1 MGVVGSVTTWCTHW
15 LCWCCP
21 LPSHTH
27 RACEARGGGGC
38 VWCGCHHHCAP
49 FPPTT
54 TTVCAAP
61 PCPLCVCWWWDWA
74 QRRTVVARTLV
85 WRCAWRLATT
95 PTSHAVHACRL
106 SSLSCP
112 QTHPPTHTQMALL
125 TPHTHGVLCVPRP
138 IHSLTHWLPH
148 CPHTLHTHWWVCV
161 CSSTCSHAPSHT
173 QRRHRRGACLAALV
187 LWSPPPRPLCHTHT
201 HTGTGGGRHGG
212 GWWWAC
218 GHCVAATP
226 RHPLAL
232 PATTHATSTTTH
244 TMACCLFGTPCHS
257 HHHHST
263 PSHTHHNSHC
273 ATMVVAIGHHA
284 VHTHP
289 TLATHA
295 THTPRAS
302 TGVAVAFGVAPPP
315 RWCWP
320 FAVFSSSLLVH
331 QPLSLSLLHA
341 LTHPSHPLINNTTI
355 PSIPCVWC
363 VVLWEW
369 TDGWTTLWLS
379 TPHTALLMGVLI
391 GDTIQP
397 FHPPSPLSLCFC
409 PPPTTTP
416 SLFSVHHTPH
426 TEEKGRVGMDLL
438 VLWVCDGWCGWHVWF
453 VGGVVCWLCFA
464 WLAHPITLSTP
475 NHHHSPLFLS
485 LHHPTLLS
493 LCVWKRGW
501 TTKWMVWNGV
511 WCVACNTSATVLS
524 SSHHQPLCVSRPS
537 PFPSHSQT
545 PSLLPSLFVWFVWT
559 ERVKDKCG
567 THHVKHTV
575 HHIQSTPH
583 SFHPITP
590 PFSMSTWLIG
600 L

>member
-1 MGVVGSVTTWCTHW
+1 MPTLLPVCAPTHPPTPIPTPSAPLHPPTPLPPPAAGVGGGSVGVVGSVTTWCTHW

-61 PCPLCVCWWWDWA
+61 PCPLCVL
-74 QRRTVVARTLV
+74 VVRLGTAAHCGGTHAGVALCLAPDHHTHLP
-85 WRCAWRLATT
+85 RCPRLS
-95 PTSHAVHACRL
+95 PL
-106 SSLSCP
+106 SSLL
-112 QTHPPTHTQMALL
+112 PPN
-125 TPHTHGVLCVPRP
+125 PPSHTHK
-138 IHSLTHWLPH
+138 WH
-148 CPHTLHTHWWVCV
+148 CSLHTHMACFVCLV
-161 CSSTCSHAPSHT
+161 PSTHSHTGCLTAHTPSTHTGGCACAHPPALMRHHTHSAGTGVALAWLLWCCGHHHHAPC
-173 QRRHRRGACLAALV
+173 A
-187 LWSPPPRPLCHTHT
+187 THT

-263 PSHTHHNSHC
+263 PSHTRHNSHC

-331 QPLSLSLLHA
+331 QPLSLSLSC
-341 LTHPSHPLINNTTI
+341 THTPLIPSSTTPPSHPSPVCGVRCGNGLM
-355 PSIPCVWC
+355 
-363 VVLWEW
+363 
-369 TDGWTTLWLS
+369 DG
-379 TPHTALLMGVLI
+379 PH
-391 GDTIQP
+391 
-397 FHPPSPLSLCFC
+397 
-409 PPPTTTP
+409 
-416 SLFSVHHTPH
+416 
-426 TEEKGRVGMDLL
+426 
-438 VLWVCDGWCGWHVWF
+438 CG
-453 VGGVVCWLCFA
+453 
-464 WLAHPITLSTP
+464 
-475 NHHHSPLFLS
+475 
-485 LHHPTLLS
+485 
-493 LCVWKRGW
+493 
-501 TTKWMVWNGV
+501 
-511 WCVACNTSATVLS
+511 
-524 SSHHQPLCVSRPS
+524 
-537 PFPSHSQT
+537 
-545 PSLLPSLFVWFVWT
+545 
-559 ERVKDKCG
+559 
-567 THHVKHTV
+567 
-575 HHIQSTPH
+575 
-583 SFHPITP
+583 
-590 PFSMSTWLIG
+590 
-600 L
+600 

>member
-1 MGVVGSVTTWCTHW
+1 MWLPPPLCAIPTNHHHCVRCPALSAVCVLVVGLGTAAHCGGTHAGVA
-15 LCWCCP
+15 LCLAPGHHTHLPRCP
-21 LPSHTH
+21 RLSPLSSLLPPNPPSHTH
-27 RACEARGGGGC
+27 K
-38 VWCGCHHHCAP
+38 WHC
-49 FPPTT
+49 
-54 TTVCAAP
+54 
-61 PCPLCVCWWWDWA
+61 
-74 QRRTVVARTLV
+74 
-85 WRCAWRLATT
+85 
-95 PTSHAVHACRL
+95 S
-106 SSLSCP
+106 
-112 QTHPPTHTQMALL
+112 
-125 TPHTHGVLCVPRP
+125 
-138 IHSLTHWLPH
+138 
-148 CPHTLHTHWWVCV
+148 LHTHMACFVCLV
-161 CSSTCSHAPSHT
+161 PSTHSHTGCLTAHTPSTHTGGCACAHPPALMRHHTHSAGTGVALAWLLWCCGHHHHAPC
-173 QRRHRRGACLAALV
+173 A
-187 LWSPPPRPLCHTHT
+187 THT

-331 QPLSLSLLHA
+331 QPLSLSLSLA
-341 LTHPSHPLINNTTI
+341 CTHTPSSPHQQHHHPIHPL
-355 PSIPCVWC
+355 CVVC
-363 VVLWEW
+363 VLWEW

-416 SLFSVHHTPH
+416 SLFSAHHTPH
-426 TEEKGRVGMDLL
+426 TDRGERESGDGL
-438 VLWVCDGWCGWHVWF
+438 V
-453 VGGVVCWLCFA
+453 GVV
-464 WLAHPITLSTP
+464 
-475 NHHHSPLFLS
+475 
-485 LHHPTLLS
+485 
-493 LCVWKRGW
+493 
-501 TTKWMVWNGV
+501 GV
-511 WCVACNTSATVLS
+511 
-524 SSHHQPLCVSRPS
+524 
-537 PFPSHSQT
+537 
-545 PSLLPSLFVWFVWT
+545 
-559 ERVKDKCG
+559 
-567 THHVKHTV
+567 
-575 HHIQSTPH
+575 
-583 SFHPITP
+583 
-590 PFSMSTWLIG
+590 
-600 L
+600 

>member
-1 MGVVGSVTTWCTHW
+1 MVAVCGV
-15 LCWCCP
+15 
-21 LPSHTH
+21 
-27 RACEARGGGGC
+27 AA
-38 VWCGCHHHCAP
+38 
-49 FPPTT
+49 T
-54 TTVCAAP
+54 TTVRHSHQPPPLCALP
-61 PCPLCVCWWWDWA
+61 RPVRCVCVCWWWDWA

-85 WRCAWRLATT
+85 WRCAWRLTTT

-106 SSLSCP
+106 SPLSCP

-263 PSHTHHNSHC
+263 PSHTPQQPLCHNGGCHWSPRRPHTPHTCHTRHTHQGQAQAWLWLLVWHH
-273 ATMVVAIGHHA
+273 HHA
-284 VHTHP
+284 
-289 TLATHA
+289 
-295 THTPRAS
+295 
-302 TGVAVAFGVAPPP
+302 GVGH
-315 RWCWP
+315 
-320 FAVFSSSLLVH
+320 SLSSLL
-331 QPLSLSLLHA
+331 PFLSTNPFLSLSCMHS
-341 LTHPSHPLINNTTI
+341 HPHPLINNTTT

-363 VVLWEW
+363 VVWEW

-409 PPPTTTP
+409 PPPTTAP
-416 SLFSVHHTPH
+416 SLFSAHHHTH
-426 TEEKGRVGMDLL
+426 RGERESGDGL
-438 VLWVCDGWCGWHVWF
+438 V
-453 VGGVVCWLCFA
+453 GVV
-464 WLAHPITLSTP
+464 
-475 NHHHSPLFLS
+475 
-485 LHHPTLLS
+485 
-493 LCVWKRGW
+493 
-501 TTKWMVWNGV
+501 GV
-511 WCVACNTSATVLS
+511 
-524 SSHHQPLCVSRPS
+524 
-537 PFPSHSQT
+537 
-545 PSLLPSLFVWFVWT
+545 
-559 ERVKDKCG
+559 
-567 THHVKHTV
+567 
-575 HHIQSTPH
+575 
-583 SFHPITP
+583 
-590 PFSMSTWLIG
+590 
-600 L
+600 

>member
-1 MGVVGSVTTWCTHW
+1 MVW
-15 LCWCCP
+15 LPPP
-21 LPSHTH
+21 LCAIPTN
-27 RACEARGGGGC
+27 
-38 VWCGCHHHCAP
+38 HHHC
-49 FPPTT
+49 
-54 TTVCAAP
+54 VR
-61 PCPLCVCWWWDWA
+61 CPALSAVCVCWWWDWA

-106 SSLSCP
+106 SPLSCP

-148 CPHTLHTHWWVCV
+148 CPHTLHTHTGGCACAHPPALMRHHTHSAGTGVALAWLLWC
-161 CSSTCSHAPSHT
+161 CGHHHHAPC
-173 QRRHRRGACLAALV
+173 A
-187 LWSPPPRPLCHTHT
+187 T

-341 LTHPSHPLINNTTI
+341 LTPPSSPHQQHHHPIHPL
-355 PSIPCVWC
+355 C
-363 VVLWEW
+363 VVC
-369 TDGWTTLWLS
+369 
-379 TPHTALLMGVLI
+379 V
-391 GDTIQP
+391 
-397 FHPPSPLSLCFC
+397 
-409 PPPTTTP
+409 
-416 SLFSVHHTPH
+416 
-426 TEEKGRVGMDLL
+426 VGMD
-438 VLWVCDGWCGWHVWF
+438 
-453 VGGVVCWLCFA
+453 
-464 WLAHPITLSTP
+464 
-475 NHHHSPLFLS
+475 
-485 LHHPTLLS
+485 
-493 LCVWKRGW
+493 
-501 TTKWMVWNGV
+501 
-511 WCVACNTSATVLS
+511 
-524 SSHHQPLCVSRPS
+524 
-537 PFPSHSQT
+537 
-545 PSLLPSLFVWFVWT
+545 
-559 ERVKDKCG
+559 
-567 THHVKHTV
+567 
-575 HHIQSTPH
+575 
-583 SFHPITP
+583 
-590 PFSMSTWLIG
+590 
-600 L
+600 

>member
-1 MGVVGSVTTWCTHW
+1 MCGV
-15 LCWCCP
+15 
-21 LPSHTH
+21 
-27 RACEARGGGGC
+27 AA
-38 VWCGCHHHCAP
+38 
-49 FPPTT
+49 T
-54 TTVCAAP
+54 TTVRHSHQPPPLCALP
-61 PCPLCVCWWWDWA
+61 RPVRCVCVCWWWDWA

-85 WRCAWRLATT
+85 WRCAWRLTTT

-106 SSLSCP
+106 SPLSCP

-187 LWSPPPRPLCHTHT
+187 LWSPPPRPLCRT

-295 THTPRAS
+295 THTKGKHRRGCGFWCGTTTTLVLAIRCLLFFPSCPPTPFSLACTHTPLIPSS
-302 TGVAVAFGVAPPP
+302 TTP
-315 RWCWP
+315 
-320 FAVFSSSLLVH
+320 
-331 QPLSLSLLHA
+331 
-341 LTHPSHPLINNTTI
+341 PSHPS
-355 PSIPCVWC
+355 PVCGVCV
-363 VVLWEW
+363 
-369 TDGWTTLWLS
+369 
-379 TPHTALLMGVLI
+379 
-391 GDTIQP
+391 
-397 FHPPSPLSLCFC
+397 
-409 PPPTTTP
+409 
-416 SLFSVHHTPH
+416 
-426 TEEKGRVGMDLL
+426 VGMD
-438 VLWVCDGWCGWHVWF
+438 
-453 VGGVVCWLCFA
+453 
-464 WLAHPITLSTP
+464 
-475 NHHHSPLFLS
+475 
-485 LHHPTLLS
+485 
-493 LCVWKRGW
+493 
-501 TTKWMVWNGV
+501 
-511 WCVACNTSATVLS
+511 
-524 SSHHQPLCVSRPS
+524 
-537 PFPSHSQT
+537 
-545 PSLLPSLFVWFVWT
+545 
-559 ERVKDKCG
+559 
-567 THHVKHTV
+567 
-575 HHIQSTPH
+575 
-583 SFHPITP
+583 
-590 PFSMSTWLIG
+590 
-600 L
+600 

>member
-1 MGVVGSVTTWCTHW
+1 MVW
-15 LCWCCP
+15 LPPP
-21 LPSHTH
+21 LCAIPTN
-27 RACEARGGGGC
+27 
-38 VWCGCHHHCAP
+38 HHHCVRCPALSAVCVCVGGGTGHSGALWWHARWCGAVLGAWP
-49 FPPTT
+49 PHPPPT
-54 TTVCAAP
+54 
-61 PCPLCVCWWWDWA
+61 LS
-74 QRRTVVARTLV
+74 TLV
-85 WRCAWRLATT
+85 ASL
-95 PTSHAVHACRL
+95 L
-106 SSLSCP
+106 SP
-112 QTHPPTHTQMALL
+112 APKPTHTPTQMALL

-187 LWSPPPRPLCHTHT
+187 LWSPPPRPLCHT

-341 LTHPSHPLINNTTI
+341 LTPPHPLINNTTI

-363 VVLWEW
+363 VLWEW

-416 SLFSVHHTPH
+416 SLFSAHHHTTH
-426 TEEKGRVGMDLL
+426 RGERESGDGL
-438 VLWVCDGWCGWHVWF
+438 V
-453 VGGVVCWLCFA
+453 GVV
-464 WLAHPITLSTP
+464 
-475 NHHHSPLFLS
+475 
-485 LHHPTLLS
+485 
-493 LCVWKRGW
+493 
-501 TTKWMVWNGV
+501 GV
-511 WCVACNTSATVLS
+511 
-524 SSHHQPLCVSRPS
+524 
-537 PFPSHSQT
+537 
-545 PSLLPSLFVWFVWT
+545 
-559 ERVKDKCG
+559 
-567 THHVKHTV
+567 
-575 HHIQSTPH
+575 
-583 SFHPITP
+583 
-590 PFSMSTWLIG
+590 
-600 L
+600 

>member
-1 MGVVGSVTTWCTHW
+1 MW
-15 LCWCCP
+15 LPPP
-21 LPSHTH
+21 LCAIPTN
-27 RACEARGGGGC
+27 
-38 VWCGCHHHCAP
+38 HHHCVRCPALSA
-49 FPPTT
+49 
-54 TTVCAAP
+54 VCV
-61 PCPLCVCWWWDWA
+61 CVCWWWDWA

-85 WRCAWRLATT
+85 WRCAWRLTTT

-106 SSLSCP
+106 SPLSCP

-289 TLATHA
+289 TLATHTPH
-295 THTPRAS
+295 THQGQAQAWLWLLVWHHHHA
-302 TGVAVAFGVAPPP
+302 GVGH
-315 RWCWP
+315 
-320 FAVFSSSLLVH
+320 SLSSLL
-331 QPLSLSLLHA
+331 PFLSTNPFLSLSCMH
-341 LTHPSHPLINNTTI
+341 SHPLIPSSTT
-355 PSIPCVWC
+355 
-363 VVLWEW
+363 
-369 TDGWTTLWLS
+369 
-379 TPHTALLMGVLI
+379 
-391 GDTIQP
+391 
-397 FHPPSPLSLCFC
+397 PPSH
-409 PPPTTTP
+409 P
-416 SLFSVHHTPH
+416 SPVC
-426 TEEKGRVGMDLL
+426 GVCVVGMD
-438 VLWVCDGWCGWHVWF
+438 
-453 VGGVVCWLCFA
+453 
-464 WLAHPITLSTP
+464 
-475 NHHHSPLFLS
+475 
-485 LHHPTLLS
+485 
-493 LCVWKRGW
+493 
-501 TTKWMVWNGV
+501 
-511 WCVACNTSATVLS
+511 
-524 SSHHQPLCVSRPS
+524 
-537 PFPSHSQT
+537 
-545 PSLLPSLFVWFVWT
+545 
-559 ERVKDKCG
+559 
-567 THHVKHTV
+567 
-575 HHIQSTPH
+575 
-583 SFHPITP
+583 
-590 PFSMSTWLIG
+590 
-600 L
+600 

>member
-1 MGVVGSVTTWCTHW
+1 MW
-15 LCWCCP
+15 LPPP
-21 LPSHTH
+21 LCAIPTN
-27 RACEARGGGGC
+27 
-38 VWCGCHHHCAP
+38 HHHC
-49 FPPTT
+49 
-54 TTVCAAP
+54 VR
-61 PCPLCVCWWWDWA
+61 CPALSAVCVCWWWDWA

-106 SSLSCP
+106 SPLSCP
-112 QTHPPTHTQMALL
+112 QTHP
-125 TPHTHGVLCVPRP
+125 HTHK
-138 IHSLTHWLPH
+138 WH
-148 CPHTLHTHWWVCV
+148 CSLHTHMACFVCLV
-161 CSSTCSHAPSHT
+161 PSTHSHTGCLTAHTPSTHTGGCACAHPPALMRHHTHSAGTGVALAWLLWCCGHHHHAPC
-173 QRRHRRGACLAALV
+173 A
-187 LWSPPPRPLCHTHT
+187 THT

-263 PSHTHHNSHC
+263 PSHTPQQPLCHNGGCHWSPRRPHTPHTC
-273 ATMVVAIGHHA
+273 HTR
-284 VHTHP
+284 HTHTKGKHRRGCGFWCGTTTTLVLAIRCLLFFPSCPP
-289 TLATHA
+289 T
-295 THTPRAS
+295 
-302 TGVAVAFGVAPPP
+302 
-315 RWCWP
+315 P
-320 FAVFSSSLLVH
+320 F
-331 QPLSLSLLHA
+331 SLSLLHA
-341 LTHPSHPLINNTTI
+341 LTPLIPSSTTPPSHPS
-355 PSIPCVWC
+355 PVWC
-363 VVLWEW
+363 VLWEW

-416 SLFSVHHTPH
+416 SLFSAHHTHTH

-485 LHHPTLLS
+485 LHHPTLLC
-493 LCVWKRGW
+493 LCVWKRVDH
-501 TTKWMVWNGV
+501 KVDGV
-511 WCVACNTSATVLS
+511 EWSVVCGMQHI
-524 SSHHQPLCVSRPS
+524 SHCAFIKPS
-537 PFPSHSQT
+537 PT
-545 PSLLPSLFVWFVWT
+545 PVCLWSFTIPFSLSNSFSSSLFVWFVWT